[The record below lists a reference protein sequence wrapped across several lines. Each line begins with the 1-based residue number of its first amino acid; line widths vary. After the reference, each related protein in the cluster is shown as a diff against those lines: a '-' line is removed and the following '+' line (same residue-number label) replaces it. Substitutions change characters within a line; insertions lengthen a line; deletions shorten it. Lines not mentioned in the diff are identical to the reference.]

1 MAKRSRDLL
10 TAWSALK
17 ITGLFL
23 GFCVAAACLS
33 PLVGAVH
40 VSGADLWRAISAGGA
55 DRADVGV
62 QIILYQRVPR
72 ILLGLICG
80 GGLALAGG
88 VFQALLRNPLATPY
102 TLGVSGGAALGA
114 VVAISFGIFSF
125 HLGPVHSVQLLAL
138 MGSVVNIGIVYLLAR
153 ARGHFSTA
161 ALLLC
166 GVTLGLIS
174 SALILFVRYLSHPNE
189 LVMLDR
195 WMMGSLDIVGY
206 QDILSL
212 LPFLV
217 PGVILLLASASN
229 YNQLAFGEEMA
240 AGRGV
245 DVPRIQKVS
254 FFAGSMVTSAVVS
267 VCGPIGF
274 VGLIVPHIVRRLV
287 GPDHRLLLPCSVLAG
302 GGFLVL
308 CDTLSRTVIAPS
320 ELPVGII
327 TAMLGGPFFL
337 WLLVSG
343 PIDGSARR

>member
-1 MAKRSRDLL
+1 MAQPSRDLL
-10 TAWSALK
+10 TPWSFARTL
-17 ITGLFL
+17 GLF
-23 GFCVAAACLS
+23 GVFCALAAVLS
-33 PLVGAVH
+33 PLVGAVS
-40 VSGADLWRAISAGGA
+40 VSPTELWRAITSGHVS
-55 DRADVGV
+55 RADVGV
-62 QIILYQRVPR
+62 EIVLFQRIPR
-72 ILLGLICG
+72 VLLGLICG
-80 GGLALAGG
+80 GALALAGG

-114 VVAISFGIFSF
+114 VIAISFGVFSF
-125 HLGPVHSVQLLAL
+125 HVGPVHSVQLLAL
-138 MGSVVNIGIVYLLAR
+138 AGSVVNIGIVYLLAR

-174 SALILFVRYLSHPNE
+174 SAMILFVRYLSHPNE

-195 WMMGSLDIVGY
+195 WMMGGLDIVGY
-206 QDILSL
+206 QSILSV
-212 LPFLV
+212 LPFLA
-217 PGVILLLASASN
+217 PGVIILLAMASS
-229 YNQLAFGEEMA
+229 YNQLAFGEELA

-245 DVPRIQKVS
+245 NVPRIQQVS
-254 FFAGSMVTSAVVS
+254 FFAGSLATSAVVS

-274 VGLIVPHIVRRLV
+274 VGLIVPHIVRRLI

-308 CDTLSRTVIAPS
+308 CDTFSRTVIAPS
-320 ELPVGII
+320 ELPVGIV

-343 PIDGSARR
+343 GMDGGGRR